1 MKEYGNFYYSKQKRR
16 LRRTKVTLSPD
27 FDAMR
32 AFTPDEIPDGTE
44 FSKDG
49 VRDLIWRNG
58 DAVPK

>member
-1 MKEYGNFYYSKQKRR
+1 MGR
-16 LRRTKVTLSPD
+16 LTARAGSAEELTLSPD
-27 FDAMR
+27 FEAMR
-32 AFTPDEIPDGTE
+32 AFEPDEIPDGTE